1 MKRYN
6 PGVNEEPEIS
16 APPVEPQP
24 QQPGIEVPPGDPFLR
39 ALFPDSPAGY
49 ATVVVVVIC
58 AVLVV
63 RKYLRRL
70 RPKDIG

>member
-1 MKRYN
+1 MQ
-6 PGVNEEPEIS
+6 EEPEIR
-16 APPVEPQP
+16 APPGEPP
-24 QQPGIEVPPGDPFLR
+24 PRPETPGFEVPPGDPFLR

-49 ATVVVVVIC
+49 ATVVLFVIF

-63 RKYLRRL
+63 RKYLRRP